1 MGNDIMKK
9 TLLTLALLAGSA
21 LSTQAAV
28 LLTEGFNDITDLGG
42 KGWVQTNN
50 SAPLGSTGWF
60 QGNSGIFEAASGAP
74 PAYIAANFN
83 NSDPLSGTV
92 SNWLITPVVNIAN
105 GTSMSFAL
113 RLLGETFLDTVEVY
127 YSTSGGSAD
136 IGSTSSSIGVFSL
149 LQTYASDTDTDW
161 VNEIVTLSGLGGPTT
176 GRFAFRYVVADTFDA
191 GNYIGID
198 TVSIEDNAGV
208 SVVPEPGSLVLL
220 GLGLLGVAA
229 IRKYKQ
235 A

>member
-21 LSTQAAV
+21 LSAHAAV

-50 SAPLGSTGWF
+50 SAPVGPIGWF
-60 QGNSGIFEAASGAP
+60 QGNSGVFNAASGAP
-74 PAYIAANFN
+74 EAYVAANFN
-83 NSDPLSGTV
+83 SADPLGGAV

-113 RLLGETFLDTVEVY
+113 RLLGEGFLDTVEVY
-127 YSTSGGSAD
+127 YSTSGASAD
-136 IGSTSSSIGVFSL
+136 VGATSSSVGVFSL

-161 VNEIVTLSGLGGPTT
+161 VNETVTLSGLGGPAT
-176 GRFAFRYVVADTFDA
+176 GRFAFRYVVADNLDA
-191 GNYIGID
+191 GDYIGID
-198 TVSIEDNAGV
+198 SVSIDDNAGV
-208 SVVPEPGSLVLL
+208 SVVPEPGSLALQGLSLL
-220 GLGLLGVAA
+220 GLTAM
-229 IRKYKQ
+229 RKREH